1 MKNNETNT
9 RSIPSPKS
17 TMPRGEGAYGVNA
30 RARSTS
36 QRGDGE
42 DFAFNGQMGDGV
54 NRMARNNVCDNRYSI
69 GASSDRINMGLMQS
83 QRKGNASSSPKDIG
97 PSATRDKR
105 KLTMS
110 TASQGMPIGS
120 GFHCPTYGNPDKINV
135 G

>member
-1 MKNNETNT
+1 MKASDSNLDF
-9 RSIPSPKS
+9 
-17 TMPRGEGAYGVNA
+17 
-30 RARSTS
+30 
-36 QRGDGE
+36 DGM
-42 DFAFNGQMGDGV
+42 AGDGV
-54 NRMARNNVCDNRYSI
+54 NRAKNRYAHNTWS
-69 GASSDRINMGLMQS
+69 GHSNDGRDVNFGLMQS